1 MGLYSYETLQLWD
14 YIATVGL
21 YSSGTTQL
29 WDYKAGD
36 LRVVGLYSCGTIK
49 LGTIELWI

>member
-14 YIATVGL
+14 YKATVGL

-29 WDYKAGD
+29 SDYKAGD
-36 LRVVGLYSCGTIK
+36 LELWDYTAVGL
-49 LGTIELWI
+49 